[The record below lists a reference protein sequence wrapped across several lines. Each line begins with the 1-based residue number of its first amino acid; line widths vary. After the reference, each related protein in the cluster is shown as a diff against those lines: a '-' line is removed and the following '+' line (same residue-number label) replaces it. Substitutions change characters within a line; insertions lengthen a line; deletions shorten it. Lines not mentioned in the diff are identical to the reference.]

1 MAPELRPL
9 INDLA
14 DESTALFEV
23 LSPLT
28 EQEWALPTPAVGWS
42 ITDQVSHLA
51 YFDET
56 TLLSLTDAD
65 RFRRE
70 AAELVAGGDDFPDQV
85 AARHRHLTGSML
97 SAWFRRAR
105 VELLAGYAEV
115 DPQRRLPWYGPD
127 MGVASSVTAR
137 LMETWAHGQDI
148 VDALGIA
155 RPGTAR
161 LRHIAHLAVRT
172 FAFSFV
178 LNGLTVPT
186 DPVRVELVAPGGS
199 EWAWGPVDAADRV
212 TGTALDFCLLVTQ
225 RRHRSDTGLQ
235 ITGDTAL
242 AWSAIAQ
249 TFAGAAGTGRSP
261 STSQGALT

>member
-9 INDLA
+9 INDHA

-28 EQEWALPTPAVGWS
+28 EQECALPTPAVGWS

-155 RPGTAR
+155 RPG
-161 LRHIAHLAVRT
+161 
-172 FAFSFV
+172 
-178 LNGLTVPT
+178 
-186 DPVRVELVAPGGS
+186 
-199 EWAWGPVDAADRV
+199 
-212 TGTALDFCLLVTQ
+212 
-225 RRHRSDTGLQ
+225 
-235 ITGDTAL
+235 
-242 AWSAIAQ
+242 
-249 TFAGAAGTGRSP
+249 
-261 STSQGALT
+261 